1 MAKYS
6 VGDMFKI
13 GLIAAVFIWLLKLV
27 FNMVNI
33 PGLSP
38 AVESL

>member
-1 MAKYS
+1 MKFTI
-6 VGDMFKI
+6 GDMLKI

-38 AVESL
+38 AIEGL

>member
-1 MAKYS
+1 MKFTI
-6 VGDMFKI
+6 GDMLKI
-13 GLIAAVFIWLLKLV
+13 GLVAAVFIWLLKLV

-38 AVESL
+38 AIEGL